1 MPPASWQ
8 YSSSTA
14 LTSKPSSLALEAAA
28 WLRQRRQA
36 VRRMEMAAALQQQLG
51 DGTHDSTR

>member
-28 WLRQRRQA
+28 WLRERRQA
-36 VRRMEMAAALQQQLG
+36 VRRMETAAALQQQL
-51 DGTHDSTR
+51 DGTHGST